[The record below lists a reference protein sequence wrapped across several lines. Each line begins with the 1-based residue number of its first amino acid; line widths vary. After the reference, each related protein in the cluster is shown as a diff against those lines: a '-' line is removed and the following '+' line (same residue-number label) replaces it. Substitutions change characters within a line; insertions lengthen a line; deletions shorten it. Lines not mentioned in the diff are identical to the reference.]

1 MVNHLPAESHGRTFL
16 CHRWCATRWGRLG
29 LWVEIS
35 WAVFDLVGALLKCGR
50 TANWARVVVAKG
62 SLLLVPCLPHVP
74 SLPRSLV
81 LEVAA
86 GQGCGDSVLCLL
98 TWNVA
103 ATDVCLISSLLNEVL
118 IKSEKSY
125 SAAGLVSVACFLS
138 YGSSEKPN
146 RTGRYHVAARS

>member
-1 MVNHLPAESHGRTFL
+1 MRTDGKLGKGRSSQ
-16 CHRWCATRWGRLG
+16 G
-29 LWVEIS
+29 
-35 WAVFDLVGALLKCGR
+35 KP
-50 TANWARVVVAKG
+50 
-62 SLLLVPCLPHVP
+62 LLVPCLPHVP
-74 SLPRSLV
+74 SLPRSIV

-86 GQGCGDSVLCLL
+86 GQGCGDGVLCLL

-103 ATDVCLISSLLNEVL
+103 ATDVCVTSSLLNEVL

-146 RTGRYHVAARS
+146 RTGRYHVAAHS